1 MVVTLKV
8 ILCSSFVVPSR
19 LRLRRIERTS
29 PRDPQGN
36 AAVTP
41 ADFSHSLS
49 PLGLLKDTRCQ
60 CKDQP
65 FVQLLPSLG
74 LIQLLTFAS
83 LRAGQAASRGQPHT
97 FRQELELSDYR
108 RGLVRPFRALREHQA
123 NTHRERA
130 QDKGN
135 RVRSIRR
142 RHGCTFP
149 FLYLPHAPTPMYVI
163 D

>member
-1 MVVTLKV
+1 M
-8 ILCSSFVVPSR
+8 
-19 LRLRRIERTS
+19 
-29 PRDPQGN
+29 GN

-97 FRQELELSDYR
+97 LRQELELSDYR